1 MERHNFRHLRIWLK
15 GLDIADLVY
24 DFVET
29 LPRIEKYNLISQ
41 CMKCAC
47 SVPANIAEGSAKKSD
62 KDFSRF
68 LDVALGS
75 AYELETHLLICQRR
89 QIGKQDMLAELLV
102 QLQQEEKMILKF
114 QSKLDGE

>member
-29 LPRIEKYNLISQ
+29 LPPIEKYNQMSQ

-68 LDVALGS
+68 L
-75 AYELETHLLICQRR
+75 E
-89 QIGKQDMLAELLV
+89 ELLV